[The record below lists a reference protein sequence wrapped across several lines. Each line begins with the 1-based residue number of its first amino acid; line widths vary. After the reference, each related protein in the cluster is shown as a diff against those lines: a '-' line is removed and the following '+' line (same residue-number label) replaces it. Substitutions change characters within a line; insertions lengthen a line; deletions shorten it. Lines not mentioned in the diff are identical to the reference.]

1 MFTFSFS
8 AAFALPAGVSATDAA
23 AKLAEAKTIAE
34 KVIDNYYDVA
44 MKEVLKSNVHYTLAD
59 EAKIAAAWSKINVK
73 ATLADEI
80 ATAYAAEAKNNNFSE
95 YDVAND
101 AATYAAKVFGI
112 STKDDKGNAFTVDSV
127 GNNLANKIIGSMGK
141 EAAFN
146 MYDADRAEIISAFDK
161 IDYSVYSDKKT
172 NADGKTYLVEA
183 QEKAAKY
190 KEEAQEMYPYTLE
203 NFKNF
208 TDANVE
214 NVAWEIGQIKAYVE
228 GKLEAQ
234 KYAGTSYET
243 GLYLVK
249 GVPTADKVEAN
260 ELADAAS
267 VAETKAAIQ
276 KLYADYMKTES
287 PDKEFAA
294 DYVKIYTYLAEQG
307 VVKAADLATQGDIGK
322 YVAGYKAVMAKAIS
336 DVEDLEAFAAKYA
349 AEKDATGAYVRDAE
363 EVNKVVAKAK
373 LGTYAAAVGVA
384 VDPTKVLTVTQAE
397 DKIAAMSINS
407 EAAELAFAKE
417 VAKKALADAK
427 ADNIDDFY
435 ALEAEKIEAAYAK
448 TLAKI
453 EEAKTVDAVKKIDT
467 AFKTMKGS
475 VLNAKEVDNKVNF
488 GAGAPAAALEAVC
501 AYVAYA
507 NTGKNVLNAEYI
519 LSGDKDIKAEIC
531 KIYGEA
537 GARTAAE
544 MKAVTIDPAAVA
556 AKLTT
561 VGAVAAAKA
570 AAEEAVKAL
579 PVKATEADKD
589 AVVAA
594 FDAVKAYK
602 ELGGALTADL
612 QTKLNKAITD
622 LKTDMVKNFA
632 IEVAKADK
640 TDLAAM
646 KDLQAKFDAANKMF
660 GKDKVFGE
668 TTKFDD
674 SKVKDALKAI
684 KAAQHKAVVKAI
696 NAIPVNVTEA
706 DKAVVK
712 AARDA
717 YDAYVKEWTKYDGF
731 DNCFA
736 AGEFDDYYKT
746 LALAE
751 ATLGL
756 NEDPAKAVE
765 SLKIKASSKA
775 TKGAITV
782 KWTVKGD
789 KAVADGFQVW
799 KSTKAQKGYKKAIT
813 TKKTSFKNTK
823 NLKKGTRY
831 FYKVRAYKVVDGKTY
846 YSDWSNKANRYAK

>member
-8 AAFALPAGVSATDAA
+8 AAFAAPTADVEKANA
-23 AKLAEAKTIAE
+23 LAEAKTVAE
-34 KVIDNYYDVA
+34 KVIDNYYDAA
-44 MKEVLKSNVHYTLAD
+44 MKVVLKNNVHYTLAD

-73 ATLADEI
+73 ANLADEV
-80 ATAYAAEAKNNNFSE
+80 ATAYAAEAKDNKFDN
-95 YDVAND
+95 YVAGED

-112 STKDDKGNAFTVDSV
+112 STKDSSGTAFTVDVV
-127 GNNLANKIIGSMGK
+127 GDKLAEKIIASMGK

-161 IDYSVYSDKKT
+161 IDYSVYSDTKT
-172 NADGKTYLVEA
+172 NADGKTYLAEA

-208 TDANVE
+208 TDTNVE
-214 NVAWEIGQIKAYVE
+214 NVAWEIGQIKAYVAK
-228 GKLEAQ
+228 KLEAQ

-260 ELADAAS
+260 ELADAAK
-267 VAETKAAIQ
+267 VAATKATIQ
-276 KLYADYMKTES
+276 KLYAEYLTKS
-287 PDKEFAA
+287 GADKDFANA
-294 DYVKIYTYLAEQG
+294 AVTVYNYLAEEG
-307 VVKAADLATQGDIGK
+307 KVASEDFAGWTFAAIKSALGSKIESAVDE
-322 YVAGYKAVMAKAIS
+322 VA
-336 DVEDLEAFAAKYA
+336 DLEAYAAKYA
-349 AEKDATGAYVRDAE
+349 AEKDATGAYVRDSKAVD
-363 EVNKVVAKAK
+363 EVVKNATITA
-373 LGTYAAAVGVA
+373 YCDAVGLGARVKT
-384 VDPTKVLTVTQAE
+384 DERISIIDAE
-397 DKIAAMSINS
+397 KKISNMSINS

-435 ALEAEKIEAAYAK
+435 ALEAEKIEAAYTK

-467 AFKTMKGS
+467 TFKTMKGS

-488 GAGAPAAALEAVC
+488 GDGAPAAALEAVK
-501 AYVAYA
+501 AYVTYA

-519 LSGDKDIKAEIC
+519 LSGDDDIRAEIC

-561 VGAVAAAKA
+561 AGAVAAAKA
-570 AAEEAVKAL
+570 TAEEAVKAL
-579 PVKATEADKD
+579 PAKATEADKD
-589 AVVAA
+589 AIVAA

-646 KDLQAKFDAANKMF
+646 KDLQAKFDAANEMF
-660 GKDKVFGE
+660 GEDKVFGE

-674 SKVKDALKAI
+674 SKVKAALKAI
-684 KAAQHKAVVKAI
+684 KEAQHKAVVKAI

-731 DNCFA
+731 NDCFA
-736 AGEFDDYYKT
+736 AGEFDGYYKT

-756 NEDPAKAVE
+756 NEDPAKDVE
-765 SLKIKASSKA
+765 ALKITASSKA

-782 KWTVKGD
+782 KWKVVGN
-789 KAVADGFQVW
+789 KAAADGYVVAR
-799 KSTKAQKGYKKAIT
+799 STKKNAGFKKMFT
-813 TKKTSFKNTK
+813 TKKLTYKNTK
-823 NLKKGTRY
+823 GLKKGTRY
-831 FYKVRAYKVVDGKTY
+831 YYKVRAYKVVDGKTY
-846 YSDWSNKANRYAK
+846 YSDWSNKAYRVAK